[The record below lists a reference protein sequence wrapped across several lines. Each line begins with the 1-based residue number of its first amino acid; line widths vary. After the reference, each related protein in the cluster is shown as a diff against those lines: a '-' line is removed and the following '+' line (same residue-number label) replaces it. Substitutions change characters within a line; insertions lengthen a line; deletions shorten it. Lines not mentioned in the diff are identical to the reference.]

1 MKMKLKGCWIA
12 TVGILLLMVGCGQP
26 EVPDARFYRIS
37 VDQPIK
43 EEEVVLLKG
52 QLLVRQFL
60 ADGLVSERPL
70 IYTASSGVLQ
80 QYHYHSWSESP
91 TRLIQEQLVKYLR
104 RLKLAEEVVTPEMRI
119 DADYELIGKI
129 KLLEHILTAEPSV
142 SVELELGLVNAQAG
156 ALIFLGDYTSRIR
169 CSNNSVEA
177 AVLAFGQAISNIFGN
192 FAQDVQV
199 DS

>member
-1 MKMKLKGCWIA
+1 
-12 TVGILLLMVGCGQP
+12 
-26 EVPDARFYRIS
+26 
-37 VDQPIK
+37 
-43 EEEVVLLKG
+43 
-52 QLLVRQFL
+52 
-60 ADGLVSERPL
+60 
-70 IYTASSGVLQ
+70 
-80 QYHYHSWSESP
+80 YHYHSWSESP